1 VRLASGQPGPAATDA
16 GAPATHPF
24 TLVEAMVALL
34 LAGVVMAG
42 AVALMSTSVWGENM
56 GRRAMTASNLAKAR
70 LESLRALPYVDLPR
84 MAETRARV
92 NAAGVPDEN
101 GVYYRTTAIN
111 AENAGSREVVVTVA
125 STWKYNRP
133 ELTVTVTSII
143 VNLELFE

>member
-1 VRLASGQPGPAATDA
+1 
-16 GAPATHPF
+16 
-24 TLVEAMVALL
+24 MIALL

-70 LESLRALPYVDLPR
+70 LESLRSLPYVDLPR

-92 NAAGVPDEN
+92 NAAGVPDED
-101 GVYYRTTAIN
+101 GVYYRTTVIN

-125 STWKYNRP
+125 STWKYDRP
-133 ELTVTVTSII
+133 ELTVTVTSVI